1 MGLANFSTKTEEG
14 MKETGETVKCKARG
28 NFITSLIG
36 WPTKESGTKIS
47 SQEKVHYLISF
58 PKFCLAFLITA
69 TLTKLNSS
77 G

>member
-14 MKETGETVKCKARG
+14 MKETGETVKCKGRG
-28 NFITSLIG
+28 SSITSLIG

-47 SQEKVHYLISF
+47 SQEEVHFLISF
-58 PKFCLAFLITA
+58 PKFCLAFSIT
-69 TLTKLNSS
+69 TTSTKLNNS